1 MHQHLSRY
9 TQEAVLYQTVI
20 RSSNEEQTHLN
31 RLQMVDALKKMVE
44 AEWQETDSKFDA
56 DGESVIATYR
66 FSRLSRN
73 VASGGVP
80 ALHDLWTREVW
91 ARQVGTEWK
100 IFRESWRIYEA
111 VPRYGAA
118 VN

>member
-1 MHQHLSRY
+1 
-9 TQEAVLYQTVI
+9 
-20 RSSNEEQTHLN
+20 
-31 RLQMVDALKKMVE
+31 MVAALKKMVA
-44 AEWQETDSKFDA
+44 AEWQATDSKFDA
-56 DGESVIATYR
+56 DGKSVIAIYS
-66 FSRLSRN
+66 FSRLSRD

-91 ARQVGTEWK
+91 ARQVGGEWK